1 MKYIEVVAAVITE
14 GDKFLITQRV
24 GGQFDGMWEYP
35 GGKIEHG
42 ESHHEALKREIK
54 EELDV
59 EIGVDKFLATITYP
73 YETFHLTMHL
83 YYSHVISGELTL
95 NEHASMRWI
104 NLDETKNIYWVP
116 ADVQVLEL
124 IEQSGY
130 FRR

>member
-35 GGKIEHG
+35 GGKIESG

-59 EIGVDKFLATITYP
+59 EINVDGFLATITYP

-104 NLDETKNIYWVP
+104 NLDEAKNIYWVP
-116 ADVQVLEL
+116 ADVQVVEL

>member
-14 GDKFLITQRV
+14 RDKFLITQRV

-42 ESHHEALKREIK
+42 ESHHEALEREIK

-59 EIGVDKFLATITYP
+59 EIGVDTFLATITYA

-104 NLDETKNIYWVP
+104 NLNEAKNIYWVP